1 MKRNSHKFGL
11 FYWKGFGY
19 YVDKQENQNFT
30 IYSTYMEEQTMN
42 KASIRIESLVIPTY
56 PEPEK
61 EQMPMFAEHRVHQ
74 RSTGR
79 PYPNKAVLEVNR
91 AVREDKTYT
100 VVHLENDYLDV
111 LILPEIGGRIFTAQ
125 DKSTGY
131 DFFYR
136 QHVIKPGLIGALGSW
151 ISGGV
156 EFNWPYHHRAS
167 GFLPCDYEIEEAADG
182 SVICWLSEHD
192 PIDRMKGMVGVV
204 LRPDCAYLETR
215 IKLCNRTPVTR
226 SFLWWENAAVPVN
239 ESYQIFFPKDVTYV
253 NFHYLDSRISYPV
266 AGDATF
272 NGIDMH
278 EPRDISWHK
287 NTKDATSYFACAS
300 KYDFFGGYDH
310 GLGCGVVHIGDHHIS
325 PGKKMFTWAYNQL
338 SKTWENTLTDT
349 DGQYAELM
357 AGSYTDNQP
366 NFSWLE
372 PYETKEFSQYWYPV
386 QKIGVPDYA
395 NLDCAVSFRSDKIWI
410 QTTKSFGTAQVEV
423 TAGGQVLLSETVE
436 LNAAAPVVLNWARP
450 NALVSI
456 RVTAGGKTV
465 AAYTEEKPDQLKKP
479 PVKDPMPL
487 AAEVRS
493 ADELYL
499 AGVHVEQYRD
509 PAVMPDVYWLEA
521 LKRDP
526 YHADSLLGMAK
537 YCYQMG
543 KLAEAEDYARRSL
556 GSLTKFNMHTQS
568 GDPYF
573 LLGLILEEQGK
584 TDEAY
589 DNYYKASWN
598 GSAVAK
604 AMAKVACIDLKN
616 GDYEAAVK
624 HARQALNRD
633 AMHPLAPVV
642 LVIANRAM
650 GREAEAQAIIG
661 QVMKVD
667 CLNNLIRWL
676 GGVEEKRFFTKLD
689 SAADQTVLDMVYD
702 LDSMGQYELAAKL
715 LEQFSAYHDHTVMTL
730 YTLAYLQDKL
740 GLDCA
745 QTIALADA
753 AQVADA
759 YPVRLGEMQV
769 LEWVKDK
776 GAVKAA
782 FLLGCLLYDKR
793 QYAAAAKLFEE
804 SIHMEPD
811 NYMTY
816 RSLAV
821 AYFTHLN
828 RKEEAVP
835 LMEKARNLNCTQ
847 QVLYESVIL
856 MDLMNA
862 DPAEKIALLQPYA
875 AGFRRDDLFVELA
888 KAYNQNGQPQKTLDL
903 LMSHVFVACE
913 GGEHAI
919 ADQYMY
925 AYFQMGMDK
934 LNTGD
939 YNGAYETLEKALTLP
954 KSLGSGIWN
963 RCKYVPYQF
972 HMAQCLEKLGKK
984 EQAMATYREI
994 LGIEVEFFSNM
1005 HLRELPYYQALC
1017 AEALGMQ
1024 QKAWNIMGKV
1034 KRDWT
1039 RELSRKDNGFF
1050 STTPFFISF
1059 SQDPAILRRGYYLY
1073 LLGLVKLFEGETQE
1087 ASKMFKE
1094 SYQLNSDSMFCHY
1107 YAHLLP

>member
-1 MKRNSHKFGL
+1 MSKA
-11 FYWKGFGY
+11 
-19 YVDKQENQNFT
+19 T
-30 IYSTYMEEQTMN
+30 IQ
-42 KASIRIESLVIPTY
+42 IETLVIPTY

-61 EQMPMFAEHRVHQ
+61 EQMPIFAEHRVHQ

-91 AVREDKTYT
+91 ENRADKAYT
-100 VVHLENDYLDV
+100 AVHLENDYLDV
-111 LILPEIGGRIFTAQ
+111 WILPEIGGRIFAAQ
-125 DKSTGY
+125 DKTTGY

-156 EFNWPYHHRAS
+156 EFNWPYHHRPS
-167 GFLPCDYEIEEAADG
+167 GYLPCDYEIEEAEDG

-192 PIDRMKGMVGVV
+192 PVDRMKGMVGVV
-204 LRPDCAYLETR
+204 LRPDASYLETR
-215 IKLCNRTPVTR
+215 MKLCNRTPVTK

-310 GLGCGVVHIGDHHIS
+310 GLDCGVVHIGDHHIS

-366 NFSWLE
+366 NFAWLE

-386 QKIGVPDYA
+386 KKIGVPDYA
-395 NLDCAVSFRSDKIWI
+395 NLECAVSFHHSEVWI
-410 QTTKSFGTAQVEV
+410 QTTKTFGKAQVEI
-423 TAGGQVLLSETVE
+423 TAGGETIVNETVE
-436 LNAAAPVVLNWARP
+436 LNASAPVVLKWTRP
-450 NALVSI
+450 NALVSVRI
-456 RVTAGGKTV
+456 TANGKTV

-509 PAVMPDVYWLEA
+509 PAVMPDAYWLEA

-526 YHADSLLGMAK
+526 YHADSLLAMAK

-543 KLAEAEDYARRSL
+543 RLAEAEDYARRGL
-556 GSLTKFNMHTQS
+556 ASLTKFNMHTQS

-584 TDEAY
+584 LEEAY
-589 DNYYKASWN
+589 NQYYKASWN

-604 AMAKVACIDLKN
+604 AMVKVACIDLKN
-616 GDYEAAVK
+616 GDYELAVK
-624 HARQALNRD
+624 HGRQALNRD

-642 LVIANRAM
+642 LIVAQKALGNEE
-650 GREAEAQAIIG
+650 EAEAILAQAK
-661 QVMKVD
+661 KVD
-667 CLNNLIRWL
+667 CMNNLIRWL
-676 GGVEEKRFFTKLD
+676 GGVDEKTFFTKLD
-689 SAADQTVLDMVYD
+689 SAADQTVLDMVFD
-702 LDSMGQYELAAKL
+702 LEAMGQYDLAVKL
-715 LEQFSAYHDHTVMTL
+715 LEGYGKYHTHTTMTL
-730 YTLAYLQDKL
+730 YTLAFLQDKL

-745 QTIALADA
+745 ASIATGDA
-753 AQVADA
+753 AGIADA
-759 YPVRLGEMQV
+759 YPARLGEMRV
-769 LEWVKDK
+769 LEFVKEK

-782 FLLGCLLYDKR
+782 FLQGCLVYDKR
-793 QYAAAAKLFEE
+793 QYEHAAELFEE
-804 SIHMEPD
+804 SIRLEPD

-816 RSLAV
+816 RSLAI
-821 AYFTHLN
+821 ACFSHLG
-828 RKEEAVP
+828 RKDEAVK
-835 LMEKARNLNCTQ
+835 LMEKARSLTFTQ
-847 QVLYESVIL
+847 QLLYESVIL
-856 MDLMNA
+856 MDLMSA
-862 DPAEKIALLQPYA
+862 DPGEKIALLEPYVKD
-875 AGFRRDDLFVELA
+875 FRRDDLFVELA
-888 KAYNQNGQPQKTLDL
+888 KAYNQNGKPQKTLDL

-925 AYFQMGMDK
+925 AFFQMGMEK
-934 LNTGD
+934 FRCGD
-939 YNGAYETLEKALTLP
+939 DQGAYETLKKALTLP

-972 HMAQCLEKLGKK
+972 HMAQCLEHLGKADEAK
-984 EQAMATYREI
+984 AIYREI
-994 LGIEVEFFSNM
+994 LDIEVEFFSNM
-1005 HLRELPYYQALC
+1005 HLKELPYYQALC
-1017 AEALGMQ
+1017 AEKLGMQ
-1024 QKAWNIMGKV
+1024 QKAWNIMGKA
-1034 KRDWT
+1034 KRQWT
-1039 RELSRKDNGFF
+1039 AELSRKDNGFF
-1050 STTPFFISF
+1050 ATTPFFISF
-1059 SQDPAILRRGYYLY
+1059 AQEPAQLRKAFYEY
-1073 LLGLVKLFEGETQE
+1073 LLGLVKLYEGEKE
-1087 ASKMFKE
+1087 AAADLFRD
-1094 SYQLNSDSMFCHY
+1094 SYSLNTDSMFCHY
-1107 YAHLLP
+1107 YAHLLN